1 MLAGS
6 LPVEVAI
13 SDTAWVPLDRADLR
27 KTFDAVAAGELL
39 PEEALA
45 RLEGTTFVD
54 VGVAKLDVD
63 REARTGQPEIVYG
76 PGKTPEQVGTIVHAL
91 AESGVRP
98 VIVSRASD
106 VQFRAVSAVLP
117 RAVHHPDVQLVVI
130 DPREPRAERLA
141 VVAAGTADLRVA
153 EEAAIVAEAFGLRV
167 DRITDVGV
175 AGIHR
180 LLAHREVLEEADC
193 VVVAAGMEGA
203 LPSAVAGLV
212 SSPVIAVPTS
222 VGYGATFGGLAALLA
237 MLSACVPGIVVVN
250 VDNGL
255 GAAMGAL
262 RILGS

>member
-1 MLAGS
+1 MG
-6 LPVEVAI
+6 
-13 SDTAWVPLDRADLR
+13 LDRAELR
-27 KTFDAVAAGELL
+27 KTFDAVAAGDLL

-54 VGVAKLDVD
+54 LGDIKLDVD

-76 PGKTPEQVGTIVHAL
+76 PGKTPDHVASIVAAL
-91 AESGVRP
+91 VRSGVRP
-98 VIVSRASD
+98 VIVSRATLEQS
-106 VQFRAVSAVLP
+106 RAAAAAEP
-117 RAVHHPDVQLVVI
+117 RAVHHPGVELIVI
-130 DPREPRAERLA
+130 DPLDARAERLA
-141 VVAAGTADLRVA
+141 VVAAGTSDLRVA
-153 EEAAIVAEAFGLRV
+153 EEAAIVAEAFGFRV
-167 DRITDVGV
+167 DRIVDVGV

-193 VVVAAGMEGA
+193 VVVVAGMEGA

-222 VGYGATFGGLAALLA
+222 VGYGATFGGLAALLS

-255 GAAMGAL
+255 GAALGAL
-262 RILGS
+262 RILTS